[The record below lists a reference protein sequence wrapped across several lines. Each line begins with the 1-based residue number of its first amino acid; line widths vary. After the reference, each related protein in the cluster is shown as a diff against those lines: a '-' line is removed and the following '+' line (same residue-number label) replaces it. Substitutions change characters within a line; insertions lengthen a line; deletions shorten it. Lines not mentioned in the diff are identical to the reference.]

1 MGVSIVSYFKNWK
14 INLNGCE
21 VLMLKFEGNE
31 IIIVE
36 FNVNNVIDLVEED
49 LKLEE
54 GMLYMICRLLFI
66 VEIKK
71 LSGIKVCI
79 FCQFLSEYEGDDGD
93 ENEVRDKF
101 EIEQF
106 SVY

>member
-71 LSGIKVCI
+71 FSGIKVCI
-79 FCQFLSEYEGDDGD
+79 FC
-93 ENEVRDKF
+93 
-101 EIEQF
+101 
-106 SVY
+106 